1 MFVWADCGRDSEE
14 LARVAADHGMLLA
27 PGTLFSPSQAPSSML
42 RFSVTIADHRG
53 IWADLEKIFAQTG
66 AGIQ

>member
-1 MFVWADCGRDSEE
+1 MFVWADYGRDTEA

-27 PGTLFSPSQAPSSML
+27 PGTLFSPSQAPSTML

-53 IWADLEKIFAQTG
+53 VWTDLEKIFAQNVSSN
-66 AGIQ
+66 Q